1 MLFNSCVRRDNQE
14 WFHHLYAPPL
24 PQWPLLPSPTQAV
37 PLCLAGSALACLSN
51 APFCSPMLIFRCED
65 RSHPHTQRWAHS
77 AILMGAQQLAL
88 FSVLHTLCF
97 EPCRALHLRFPQS
110 SYRCQDLYQDL
121 QFVQSCD
128 TQVRTALSPC
138 DSALIHIKHN
148 LPVCQLLTITRFF
161 CNSAQPAPIFF

>member
-1 MLFNSCVRRDNQE
+1 MIPSLCPSSPTMTPLAF
-14 WFHHLYAPPL
+14 PL
-24 PQWPLLPSPTQAV
+24 PGCTTLLSWIGS
-37 PLCLAGSALACLSN
+37 CLDQTYCLSN

-65 RSHPHTQRWAHS
+65 CNHPHHRTQRWAHS

-97 EPCRALHLRFPQS
+97 EPCRALHLWFPQS

-121 QFVQSCD
+121 QLVQSCD

-138 DSALIHIKHN
+138 DSLHSSTSSII
-148 LPVCQLLTITRFF
+148 CQYVN
-161 CNSAQPAPIFF
+161 C